1 LPRGKTASHAV
12 QRCAHAAHGQAP
24 HQPRSRRHDV
34 LARTVHQLAL
44 IFIPVSLALEH
55 AAVPAPVLFFS
66 AALAIIPLARLIVVA
81 AEHLATCTGDTIG
94 GLPNATLGNAPE
106 LIIGA
111 ILGNLMLATGVQLV
125 LVYAM
130 IAVLFYLLPVPAG
143 V

>member
-1 LPRGKTASHAV
+1 M
-12 QRCAHAAHGQAP
+12 
-24 HQPRSRRHDV
+24 
-34 LARTVHQLAL
+34 
-44 IFIPVSLALEH
+44 
-55 AAVPAPVLFFS
+55 PAPVLFFS

-94 GLPNATLGNAPE
+94 GLPKATLGNAPE